1 MVDLSS
7 VVAVKPG
14 AGPRGEDL
22 EAHVDLDLEE
32 VVFGADQE
40 VTVRTAVRC
49 EDCDGTGARQWNFAV
64 DLEECGGAGQVRRV
78 RNSVL
83 GQMVTASACGSCGGL
98 GQVIL
103 DPCPTCDA
111 SGRTIEQRTYAVE
124 IPPGVD
130 DGTTLLSGVAQLVLA
145 AVPMA
150 TVVHV
155 RVRPHPTFRR
165 EGNDLVH
172 DFYIPFTQAVLGAE
186 LEYETLDGSETF
198 VVPGRPNRVPSSA

>member
-1 MVDLSS
+1 
-7 VVAVKPG
+7 
-14 AGPRGEDL
+14 
-22 EAHVDLDLEE
+22 
-32 VVFGADQE
+32 
-40 VTVRTAVRC
+40 
-49 EDCDGTGARQWNFAV
+49 
-64 DLEECGGAGQVRRV
+64 
-78 RNSVL
+78 
-83 GQMVTASACGSCGGL
+83 MVTASACGSCGGL

-130 DGTTLLSGVAQLVLA
+130 DGTTLRLSGRGA
-145 AVPMA
+145 AGPRGGA
-150 TVVHV
+150 HGDLYVHV

-198 VVPGRPNRVPSSA
+198 VVPRATESGTEFRMRGRGVPHVRGRGRGDLRVRVFVDVPDELPEEQEQLLREFAALRGEDVAEPGQGLLGRIKSAFS

>member
-1 MVDLSS
+1 
-7 VVAVKPG
+7 
-14 AGPRGEDL
+14 
-22 EAHVDLDLEE
+22 
-32 VVFGADQE
+32 
-40 VTVRTAVRC
+40 
-49 EDCDGTGARQWNFAV
+49 
-64 DLEECGGAGQVRRV
+64 
-78 RNSVL
+78 
-83 GQMVTASACGSCGGL
+83 MVTASACGSCGGL

-111 SGRTIEQRTYAVE
+111 SGRTIEQRTYAVA

-130 DGTTLLSGVAQLVLA
+130 DGTTLRLSGRGA
-145 AVPMA
+145 AGPRGGA
-150 TVVHV
+150 HGDLYVHV

-198 VVPGRPNRVPSSA
+198 VVPRATESGTEFRMRGRGVPHVRGRGRGDLRVRVFVDVPDELLEEQEQLLREFAALREEDVAEHGQGLLGRIKSAFS

>member
-1 MVDLSS
+1 
-7 VVAVKPG
+7 
-14 AGPRGEDL
+14 
-22 EAHVDLDLEE
+22 
-32 VVFGADQE
+32 
-40 VTVRTAVRC
+40 
-49 EDCDGTGARQWNFAV
+49 
-64 DLEECGGAGQVRRV
+64 
-78 RNSVL
+78 
-83 GQMVTASACGSCGGL
+83 MVTASACGSCGGL

-130 DGTTLLSGVAQLVLA
+130 DGTTLRLSGRGA
-145 AVPMA
+145 AGPRGGA
-150 TVVHV
+150 HGDLYVHV